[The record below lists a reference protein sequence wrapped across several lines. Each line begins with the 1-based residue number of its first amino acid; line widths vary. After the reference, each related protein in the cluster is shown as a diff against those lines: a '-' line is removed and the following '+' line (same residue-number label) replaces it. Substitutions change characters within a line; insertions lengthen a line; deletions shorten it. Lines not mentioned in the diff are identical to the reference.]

1 MSLNHQNVNYGYQP
15 QVSFDII
22 QSEMQAMSYLVAPGH
37 TVYLLDNVNK
47 VLYEKQYDR
56 MTSFALTEIQKQTNV
71 GEGFSDVQKKE
82 ISDMIAAALS
92 QYNPHI
98 PKKERKND

>member
-1 MSLNHQNVNYGYQP
+1 
-15 QVSFDII
+15 
-22 QSEMQAMSYLVAPGH
+22 
-37 TVYLLDNVNK
+37 
-47 VLYEKQYDR
+47 